1 MLLTCPPSQHAFTT
15 DCSALIVQE
24 LEQPFRVIPPKGQR
38 QSQVIAAS
46 PHSGRKYLSQFI
58 QQANLSL
65 PELRK
70 VEDAGMDRLLTF
82 QPLPSALILA
92 EFPRSFV
99 DLNRQPDE
107 IDNLMFDKPVCF
119 ANKAITRYLRSGLGV
134 IPSKAAN
141 QQDIYTDCL
150 PAAEADFRLG
160 QFYRPYHDELEKLI
174 MDASTQGHALLIDC
188 HSMPSGLFGIQS
200 EVIIGS
206 NHGQSALSWIVNEA
220 QAYFT
225 REGLSVKLN
234 TPFAG
239 GYITRNYGQPDKGV
253 SALQIEICRSL
264 YLDETNQTLKD
275 GWQETASILTRFI
288 MRMDEMMS
296 RYKDG

>member
-1 MLLTCPPSQHAFTT
+1 M
-15 DCSALIVQE
+15 IVQQM
-24 LEQPFRVIPPKGQR
+24 EQPFCVIPPKGNR

-46 PHSGRKYLSQFI
+46 PHSGRKYLSHFI
-58 QQANLSL
+58 HQSNLSL
-65 PELRK
+65 QELRK

-99 DLNRQPDE
+99 DLNRHPDE
-107 IDNLMFDKPVCF
+107 IDHLMFDNPVHF
-119 ANKAITRYLRSGLGV
+119 ANKSVTRYLRSGLGV

-141 QQDIYTDCL
+141 QQDIYTDSL

-160 QFYRPYHDELEKLI
+160 QFYRPYHQELEKLI
-174 MDASTQGHALLIDC
+174 TMARTQGHALLIDC
-188 HSMPSGLFGIQS
+188 HSMPSGLFGIHS
-200 EVIIGS
+200 DVIIGS
-206 NHGQSALSWIVNEA
+206 NHGQSTLNWIVNEA

-225 REGLSVKLN
+225 REGMTVKLN
-234 TPFAG
+234 APFAG
-239 GYITRNYGQPDKGV
+239 GYITRHYGQPDNGV

-296 RYKDG
+296 RYKNG